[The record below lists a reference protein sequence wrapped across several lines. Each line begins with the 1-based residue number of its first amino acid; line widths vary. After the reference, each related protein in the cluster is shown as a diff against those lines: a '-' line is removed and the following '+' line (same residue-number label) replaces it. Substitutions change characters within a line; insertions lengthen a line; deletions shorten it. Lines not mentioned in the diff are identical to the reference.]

1 MKFDLRMRPTGNPSP
16 VSEHIRG
23 GADRDH
29 APVRAGTAATKQNT
43 RSPDRTL
50 MGFGLLTAAFGL
62 YFCLVGLG
70 MLPMPSRHHG
80 PDWLVVCAGL
90 VFLAAGGA
98 VVVRGELGLDDSERE
113 LPVGAPA
120 WLTSIYALCG
130 LVAAAGLAA
139 IGTWVAFGSGHR
151 GFKMSGPISGP
162 VGEGLGR
169 TLFGIGAIVTWI
181 LVIHIARVTAR
192 KILGKKDAA

>member
-1 MKFDLRMRPTGNPSP
+1 MRLTESRSP
-16 VSEHIRG
+16 AAEQIRG
-23 GADRDH
+23 EVERDR
-29 APVRAGTAATKQNT
+29 APAHAGTAVAKQTT

-62 YFCLVGLG
+62 YFCLVGIG
-70 MLPMPSRHHG
+70 VLPMPNRAHG
-80 PDWLVVCAGL
+80 PNWIVVCAGL

-113 LPVGAPA
+113 LPVDAPA

-139 IGTWVAFGSGHR
+139 IGTWVAFGDGHR

-169 TLFGIGAIVTWI
+169 TLFGIGTIVTWI

-192 KILGKKDAA
+192 KIFGKKDAA